1 MMPQCRFIDDNKGTT
16 LHDYNGRGY
25 AFIKIRGIYELG
37 TLLSILVQ
45 SWNYPRKQSIFKSRK
60 NVNILKS

>member
-45 SWNYPRKQSIFKSRK
+45 S
-60 NVNILKS
+60 